1 MMLTVISPAK
11 KLDYSSSAAAKNHS
25 QPELLSH
32 SQELLTGLKTLSPD
46 GVCAL
51 MGLSDKLGALNYERF
66 QEWQTPFTPEN
77 ARPAVLA
84 FKGDVYQ
91 GLDADNM
98 TDKQLAWAQDNLR
111 ILSGLYGLLR
121 PLDLMQPYRLE
132 MGTKFANDRGTD
144 LYQFWGDII
153 TKEINKLLAASSSA
167 VLLNLASNE
176 YFKSVQP
183 KKVQGRIVTP
193 VFMDMKGGKFKIIS
207 FFAKKARGLM
217 SAFIIK
223 NKITNVEKIKRFDTD
238 GYSYNPAMSDA
249 DKWVFTRDQT

>member
-1 MMLTVISPAK
+1 MLTVISPAK
-11 KLDYSSSAAAKNHS
+11 KLDYSSPITSAAHT
-25 QPELLSH
+25 QPELLDH
-32 SQELLTGLKTLSPD
+32 SQELLTGLKTLSPKD
-46 GVCAL
+46 VCAL

-66 QEWQTPFTPEN
+66 QEWQTPFTTEN

-91 GLDADNM
+91 GLDADNLS
-98 TDKQLAWAQDNLR
+98 DKQLGWAQDNLR

-132 MGTKFANDRGTD
+132 MGTKFANERGPD

-153 TKEINKLLAASSSA
+153 TGEINKLLAGSSDA

-183 KKVQGRIVTP
+183 KNIKGRIVTP
-193 VFMDMKGGKFKIIS
+193 VFMDKKADKFKIIS

-217 SAFIIK
+217 SAFIIR
-223 NKITNVEKIKRFDTD
+223 NKITDVEKIKQFDVD
-238 GYSYNPAMSDA
+238 GYSYNSALSEG
-249 DKWVFTRDQT
+249 DKWVFTREQ